1 MQNQALMNFKEWWF
15 TSLRPFFVKGSRA
28 ASPPVKPLA
37 GFRQDGQEPLL
48 NPSME
53 REVKDAREAEKAAQ
67 LILARAASQARV
79 DVQQVSA
86 ALTRS
91 CRETDPAFLRLGQ
104 DLQEIFGAAMGLTNS
119 VQQAAAHLSQGEDGT
134 TCLDRAGFLVEN
146 AWKSLTGEQE
156 NIEKGLEHV
165 RKLLDHL
172 DQFSLVCDRIT
183 RIGLWFR
190 VVGVNIEIECNVQ
203 HLSGDMFAGVSKE
216 VNVLSGQ
223 INQMV
228 AGMKG
233 GLGTAISGLSVLED
247 SSSRSLAEIGRMAEK
262 AQGIVRSS
270 YDNIQQLLT
279 ETVTLIDT
287 ATARARIIGAKAGDV
302 VVGIQ
307 FHDSM
312 SQRIEHIVEAMQDI
326 TGLCETSGRAETLEA
341 GETAQTLGSV
351 YFILDLQKKQLE
363 NLRGEIRE
371 LALTTQDSFQI
382 INGEI
387 IDMQGEL
394 GGSRL
399 TGHGRNGSGADCFK
413 PLQQGLLNL
422 GKLLT
427 AGNTMN
433 DALHQSTEEIA
444 SVADQLLGMIVG
456 VRDIKEETH
465 IKAINTIIM
474 ANHLGGQGMTI
485 EVLAKEIRSLADQ
498 TGELAAEVSI
508 IQADIV
514 QDVAALRAA
523 VAEEIATISV
533 PELEEGVDGMGA
545 SFQQVQEEI
554 GGVTRNTAA
563 IAGQIG
569 GVAARLSFLEDLGC
583 KMEASIGQV
592 EQILTALEPWRDSGQ
607 VHDENILRLLERYT
621 MDQERLVHLPM
632 DGSRQAAA
640 ADNEFELFSS
650 GGAEE
655 QGSAD
660 VTLFDDNVE
669 LF

>member
-1 MQNQALMNFKEWWF
+1 MNFKEWWF
-15 TSLRPFFVKGSRA
+15 TSLRPLLVKGSRA
-28 ASPPVKPLA
+28 AAAPVESFA
-37 GFRQDGQEPLL
+37 GNRQDGAESLL
-48 NPSME
+48 HPSIDKGAE
-53 REVKDAREAEKAAQ
+53 EARKAEAAAQ
-67 LILARAASQARV
+67 LKMAGAASQARV
-79 DVQQVSA
+79 DVKQLSA
-86 ALTRS
+86 ALTRA
-91 CRETDPAFLRLGQ
+91 CRETDPEFMRLGQ
-104 DLQEIFGAAMGLTNS
+104 DLQEIYGAAMGLTNS
-119 VQQAAAHLSQGEDGT
+119 VQQAASHLSQGAEGM

-156 NIEKGLEHV
+156 NIEKGLDHV

-172 DQFSLVCDRIT
+172 EKFSLVCDRIN

-228 AGMKG
+228 AGMKN
-233 GLGTAISGLSVLED
+233 GLVTAISGLSTLEG
-247 SSSRSLAEIGRMAEK
+247 SSSRSLAEIGQMAEK

-270 YDNIQQLLT
+270 YDNIQEILA

-287 ATARARIIGAKAGDV
+287 ATTRARIIGAKAGDV

-312 SQRIEHIVEAMQDI
+312 SQRIEHIVEAMEDI
-326 TGLCETSGRAETLEA
+326 TGLCETSGKVET

-351 YFILDLQKKQLE
+351 YFILDLQKKQLH
-363 NLRGEIRE
+363 NLREEIRE

-387 IDMQGEL
+387 VDMRGEL
-394 GGSRL
+394 AGSRL
-399 TGHGRNGSGADCFK
+399 TGNCRNGSGADCFK

-427 AGNTMN
+427 TGNTMN

-456 VRDIKEETH
+456 VRNIKEETH

-474 ANHLGGQGMTI
+474 ANHLGSQGMTI

-498 TGELAAEVSI
+498 TGELAAEVST

-514 QDVAALRAA
+514 EEVAALRAT
-523 VAEEIATISV
+523 VAEESATITV
-533 PELEEGVDGMGA
+533 PELEDGIAGMGV
-545 SFQQVQEEI
+545 SFQQVQEQM
-554 GGVTRNTAA
+554 GGVTQNTAA
-563 IAGQIG
+563 IAQQIG
-569 GVAARLSFLEDLGC
+569 GVAARLSFLENLGC
-583 KMEASIGQV
+583 KMEESISQV
-592 EQILTALEPWRDSGQ
+592 EQILTDLEPWRDSGQ
-607 VHDENILRLLERYT
+607 VHDENILRLLSRYT

-632 DGSRQAAA
+632 DGSQQAVA
-640 ADNEFELFSS
+640 ADNDFELFSS
-650 GGAEE
+650 DGAEE
-655 QGSAD
+655 QGTAD

>member
-1 MQNQALMNFKEWWF
+1 MQNQALMNYKKWWF
-15 TSLRPFFVKGSRA
+15 TSLRPFFVKGPK
-28 ASPPVKPLA
+28 ASSAPVEPFV
-37 GFRQDGQEPLL
+37 GFRQDGQEPPL
-48 NPSME
+48 NPSTD
-53 REVKDAREAEKAAQ
+53 KEAEEVRKAEEAAQ
-67 LILARAASQARV
+67 LILARAASQARM

-86 ALTRS
+86 ALTRA

-104 DLQEIFGAAMGLTNS
+104 DLQDIFGAAMGLTNA
-119 VQQAAAHLSQGEDGT
+119 VQQAAAHLSQGAEGM

-146 AWKSLTGEQE
+146 AWESLTGEQK
-156 NIEKGLEHV
+156 NIEKSLDHV

-172 DQFSLVCDRIT
+172 QKFSLVCDRIT

-190 VVGVNIEIECNVQ
+190 VVAVNIEIECNVQ

-228 AGMKG
+228 AGMKS
-233 GLGTAISGLSVLED
+233 GLGTAFSELSALEG

-270 YDNIQQLLT
+270 YDNIQQLLA
-279 ETVTLIDT
+279 ETVTLINT
-287 ATARARIIGAKAGDV
+287 ATARAGIIGAKAGDV

-312 SQRIEHIVEAMQDI
+312 SQRIEHIVEAMEDI
-326 TGLCETSGRAETLEA
+326 AGLCETSGKAET

-351 YFILDLQKKQLE
+351 YFILDLQKKQLR

-387 IDMQGEL
+387 IDMRGEL
-394 GGSRL
+394 AGSRL
-399 TGHGRNGSGADCFK
+399 TENGRNGSGADCFK

-427 AGNTMN
+427 TGNTMN
-433 DALHQSTEEIA
+433 DALHQSTEEIT

-456 VRDIKEETH
+456 VRNIKEETH

-474 ANHLGGQGMTI
+474 ANHLGSQGMTI

-514 QDVAALRAA
+514 QEVAGLRAA
-523 VAEEIATISV
+523 VAEEIATITV

-554 GGVTRNTAA
+554 GGVTQNTAA
-563 IAGQIG
+563 IAEQIG

-583 KMEASIGQV
+583 KMEDSIGQI
-592 EQILTALEPWRDSGQ
+592 EQILAALEPWRDSGQ
-607 VHDENILRLLERYT
+607 VHDENILRLLARYT
-621 MDQERLVHLPM
+621 MDQERLVHMPM
-632 DGSRQAAA
+632 DSSRQTAT
-640 ADNEFELFSS
+640 ADNDFELFSS

>member
-1 MQNQALMNFKEWWF
+1 MQNQALMNFKEWWI
-15 TSLRPFFVKGSRA
+15 TSLRPIFFKGATAVSA
-28 ASPPVKPLA
+28 PVKPLA
-37 GFRQDGQEPLL
+37 DSGQEGQEPLL
-48 NPSME
+48 DSAMGL
-53 REVKDAREAEKAAQ
+53 EAEEARAAEQAAQ
-67 LILARAASQARV
+67 LKLAGAAIQARM

-86 ALTRS
+86 GLTKA
-91 CRETDPAFLRLGQ
+91 CRETDPEFLRLGQ
-104 DLQEIFGAAMGLTNS
+104 DLQEIYGAAMGLTNA
-119 VQQAAAHLSQGEDGT
+119 VHQAAAHLSQGEEGM

-146 AWKSLTGEQE
+146 SLKSLTAEQE
-156 NIEKGLEHV
+156 TIEKSLDQV
-165 RKLLDHL
+165 RQLLDHL
-172 DQFSLVCDRIT
+172 QKFSLVCDRIT

-223 INQMV
+223 INEMV
-228 AGMKG
+228 AGMKN
-233 GLGTAISGLSVLED
+233 GLGAAISGLSGLEV
-247 SSSRSLAEIGRMAEK
+247 SSSTSLAEIGRMAEK
-262 AQGIVRSS
+262 AQGIVGSS
-270 YDNIQQLLT
+270 YDNIQQILA

-287 ATARARIIGAKAGDV
+287 ATARAQVIGSKAGDV

-326 TGLCETSGRAETLEA
+326 EGLCQTSGKAETT
-341 GETAQTLGSV
+341 ETAQTLGSV
-351 YFILDLQKKQLE
+351 YFILDLQKKQLQ

-387 IDMQGEL
+387 GDMRGEL
-394 GGSRL
+394 AGSRL
-399 TGHGRNGSGADCFK
+399 TGNGRTGGGADCFK
-413 PLQQGLLNL
+413 PLQQGLGHL

-427 AGNTMN
+427 TGNTMN
-433 DALHQSTEEIA
+433 DALHHSTDEIT

-456 VRDIKEETH
+456 VRNIKEETH

-474 ANHLGGQGMTI
+474 ANHLGSQGMTI

-498 TGELAAEVSI
+498 TGELAAEVST
-508 IQADIV
+508 IQANIV
-514 QDVAALRAA
+514 QEVAALRAT
-523 VAEEIATISV
+523 VAEESATITV
-533 PELEEGVDGMGA
+533 AELEEGIAEMGA
-545 SFQQVQEEI
+545 SFHQVQEQM
-554 GGVTRNTAA
+554 GGVTQNTAA
-563 IAGQIG
+563 IAQQIG
-569 GVAARLSFLEDLGC
+569 GVAARLSFLENLGC
-583 KMEASIGQV
+583 KMEDSIGQV
-592 EQILTALEPWRDSGQ
+592 EQILATLEPWRDSGQ

-621 MDQERLVHLPM
+621 MDQERVVHMPM
-632 DGSRQAAA
+632 DGARQTAG
-640 ADNEFELFSS
+640 ADNDFELFS

-655 QGSAD
+655 QETAD

>member
-1 MQNQALMNFKEWWF
+1 MQNQALMNFKEWWI
-15 TSLRPFFVKGSRA
+15 TSLRPIFFKGATAVSA
-28 ASPPVKPLA
+28 PVKPLA
-37 GFRQDGQEPLL
+37 DSGQEGQEPLL
-48 NPSME
+48 DSAMGL
-53 REVKDAREAEKAAQ
+53 EAEEARAAEQAAQ
-67 LILARAASQARV
+67 LKLAGAAIQARM

-86 ALTRS
+86 GLTKA
-91 CRETDPAFLRLGQ
+91 CRETDPEFLRLGQ
-104 DLQEIFGAAMGLTNS
+104 DLQEIYGAAMGLTNA
-119 VQQAAAHLSQGEDGT
+119 VQQAAAHLSQGEEGM

-146 AWKSLTGEQE
+146 SLKSLTAEQE
-156 NIEKGLEHV
+156 TIEKSLDHV
-165 RKLLDHL
+165 RNLLDHL
-172 DQFSLVCDRIT
+172 QKFSLVCDRIT

-223 INQMV
+223 INEMV
-228 AGMKG
+228 AGMKN
-233 GLGTAISGLSVLED
+233 GLSAAISGLSALEV
-247 SSSRSLAEIGRMAEK
+247 SSSTSLAEIVQMAEK
-262 AQGIVRSS
+262 AQGIVGSS
-270 YDNIQQLLT
+270 YDNIQQILA

-287 ATARARIIGAKAGDV
+287 ATARAQVIGSKAGDV

-326 TGLCETSGRAETLEA
+326 EGLCETTGKADSAETSEK
-341 GETAQTLGSV
+341 AQTLGSV
-351 YFILDLQKKQLE
+351 YFILDLQKKQLQ

-387 IDMQGEL
+387 VDMRGEL
-394 GGSRL
+394 AGSRL
-399 TGHGRNGSGADCFK
+399 TGNGRNGSGADCFK
-413 PLQQGLLNL
+413 PLQQGLGHL

-427 AGNTMN
+427 TGNTMN
-433 DALHQSTEEIA
+433 DALHHSTEEIT

-456 VRDIKEETH
+456 VRNIKEETH

-474 ANHLGGQGMTI
+474 ANHLGSQGMTI

-498 TGELAAEVSI
+498 TGELAAEVSA

-514 QDVAALRAA
+514 QEVAALRAT
-523 VAEEIATISV
+523 VAEESATITV

-545 SFQQVQEEI
+545 SFEQVQEQI
-554 GGVTRNTAA
+554 GGVTLNTAA
-563 IAGQIG
+563 IAEQIG

-583 KMEASIGQV
+583 KMEDSIGQV
-592 EQILTALEPWRDSGQ
+592 EEILAALEPWRDSGQ
-607 VHDENILRLLERYT
+607 VHDENILRLLARYT
-621 MDQERLVHLPM
+621 MDQERLVHAPM
-632 DGSRQAAA
+632 DGARQTAA
-640 ADNEFELFSS
+640 ADTDFELFSD
-650 GGAEE
+650 GAGD
-655 QGSAD
+655 QGNAE